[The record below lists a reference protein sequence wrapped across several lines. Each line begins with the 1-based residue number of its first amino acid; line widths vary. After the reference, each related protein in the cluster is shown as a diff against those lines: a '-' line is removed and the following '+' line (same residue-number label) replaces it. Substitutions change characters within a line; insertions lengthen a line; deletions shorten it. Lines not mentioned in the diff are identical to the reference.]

1 MIRLLLMLCGLAETF
16 LVWFLVALIRESR
29 HGAPHTEPRS
39 GVIRAGER
47 SGEGADGAECIA
59 LMK

>member
-29 HGAPHTEPRS
+29 HGASRTELRS
-39 GVIRAGER
+39 RVIGAGER
-47 SGEGADGAECIA
+47 SGKGADGAECIA